1 MKKKNV
7 RKERAYILLEK
18 LTLGEV
24 TEEVF
29 DLIKT
34 KNSFTSVA
42 TINVDFTVK
51 LVMRPYL
58 DLLLQFFRNTNLA
71 CNMEVVVASLNGKK
85 W

>member
-1 MKKKNV
+1 MKIKEGEKKNV

-58 DLLLQFFRNTNLA
+58 DLLLQLLENSVFQKHKL
-71 CNMEVVVASLNGKK
+71 SL
-85 W
+85 